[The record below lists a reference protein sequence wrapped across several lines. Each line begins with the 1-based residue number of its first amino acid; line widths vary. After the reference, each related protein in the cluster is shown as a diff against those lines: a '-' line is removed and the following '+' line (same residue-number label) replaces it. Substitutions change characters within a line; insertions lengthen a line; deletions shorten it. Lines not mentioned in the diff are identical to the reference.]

1 MSTGNS
7 NAIGIDVGGTKVLGG
22 VVSTTGEI
30 LATARR
36 DTPREGGKVLTQA
49 IADVATEL
57 SSKYP
62 VDSIGVSAAGF
73 ISSDRQT
80 ILATPNIAGW
90 NGVNLVNELT
100 QIIGKRIVLENDANS
115 AAWGEFKFG
124 AGRGR
129 KDLMMLTLG
138 TGVGGGL
145 ILDGSVF
152 RGAFG
157 IGAELGHLRIVPDGH
172 LCGCGIRGCL
182 EQYASGSALMRHAR
196 EAISAS
202 PDLARN
208 LLARGDGTLEGLKGH
223 HITEAARD
231 EDPVALAAFN
241 TMASYLGAGIASLC
255 TVIDPS
261 CIVLGGGVI
270 DAGEIFLAPTRKAAL
285 SLIPFS
291 GKHPYPEIVP
301 AELGNNA
308 GLVGVADLSRI

>member
-1 MSTGNS
+1 VAV
-7 NAIGIDVGGTKVLGG
+7 NAIGIDIGGTKVLGG
-22 VVSTTGEI
+22 VVTGTGEI

-36 DTPREGGKVLTQA
+36 DTPREGGRALTQA
-49 IADVATEL
+49 IANVATEL
-57 SSKYP
+57 VQQYP

-80 ILATPNIAGW
+80 MLATPNISNW
-90 NGVNLVNELT
+90 NGVNLVAELT
-100 QIIGKRIVLENDANS
+100 EILDKKIVLENDANA

-129 KDLMMLTLG
+129 SDLMMLTLG

-157 IGAELGHLRIVPDGH
+157 IGAELGHIRLVPEGQ

-196 EAISAS
+196 EAIDAS
-202 PDLARN
+202 PLLARN
-208 LLARGDGTLEGLKGH
+208 LLDRGDGTIESLRGSD
-223 HITEAARD
+223 ITDAARD
-231 EDPVALAAFN
+231 GDPVAIAAFN
-241 TMASYLGAGIASLC
+241 TMATYLGAGIASLC
-255 TVIDPS
+255 AVIDPS
-261 CIVLGGGVI
+261 CVVLGGGVI
-270 DAGEIFLAPTRKAAL
+270 DAGELFLGPTRDAAL
-285 SLIPFS
+285 RLIPFS
-291 GKHPYPEIVP
+291 GKHPYPEIVA
-301 AELGNNA
+301 AELGNHA

>member
-1 MSTGNS
+1 MSTNNS

-22 VVSTTGEI
+22 VVSPTGEI

-36 DTPREGGKVLTQA
+36 DTPREGGKALTQT

-100 QIIGKRIVLENDANS
+100 QIIGKRIVLENDANA

-129 KDLMMLTLG
+129 SDLMMLTLG

-145 ILDGSVF
+145 ILEGSVF

-157 IGAELGHLRIVPDGH
+157 IGAELGHIRLVPDGH
-172 LCGCGIRGCL
+172 LCGCGVRGCL

-196 EAISAS
+196 EAINAS

-241 TMASYLGAGIASLC
+241 TMASYLGAGIATLC

>member
-1 MSTGNS
+1 MA

-22 VVSTTGEI
+22 VVTDNGEI

-36 DTPREGGKVLTQA
+36 DTPREGGRALTEA
-49 IADVATEL
+49 IANVATEL
-57 SSKYP
+57 AQQHP
-62 VDSIGVSAAGF
+62 VESIGISAAGF

-80 ILATPNIAGW
+80 MLATPNISNW
-90 NGVNLVNELT
+90 NGINLVHELT
-100 QIIGKRIVLENDANS
+100 EILHKKIVLENDANA

-129 KDLMMLTLG
+129 NDLMMLTLG

-157 IGAELGHLRIVPDGH
+157 IGAELGHMRLIPDGQ

-196 EAISAS
+196 EAIDAS
-202 PDLARN
+202 PLLARN
-208 LLARGDGTLEGLKGH
+208 LLERGDGSIEGLKGQ
-223 HITEAARD
+223 HITDAARD
-231 EDPVALAAFN
+231 GDPVAIAAFN
-241 TMASYLGAGIASLC
+241 TMANYLGAGIASLC
-255 TVIDPS
+255 AVIDPS

-270 DAGEIFLAPTRKAAL
+270 DAGELFLAPTREAAL
-285 SLIPFS
+285 RLIPFS
-291 GKHPYPEIVP
+291 GKHPYPEIVS
-301 AELGNNA
+301 AELGNHA

>member
-1 MSTGNS
+1 MA

-22 VVSTTGEI
+22 VVTDNGEI

-36 DTPREGGKVLTQA
+36 DTPREGGRALTEA
-49 IADVATEL
+49 IANVATEL
-57 SSKYP
+57 AQQHP
-62 VDSIGVSAAGF
+62 VESIGISAAGF

-80 ILATPNIAGW
+80 MLATPNISNW
-90 NGVNLVNELT
+90 NGVNLVHELT
-100 QIIGKRIVLENDANS
+100 EILHKKIVLENDANA

-129 KDLMMLTLG
+129 NDLMMLTLG

-157 IGAELGHLRIVPDGH
+157 IGAELGHMRLIPDGQ

-196 EAISAS
+196 EAIDAS
-202 PDLARN
+202 PLLARN
-208 LLARGDGTLEGLKGH
+208 LLERGDGSIEGLKGQ
-223 HITEAARD
+223 HITDAARD
-231 EDPVALAAFN
+231 GDPVAIAAFN
-241 TMASYLGAGIASLC
+241 TMANYLGAGIASLC
-255 TVIDPS
+255 AVIDPS

-270 DAGEIFLAPTRKAAL
+270 DAGELFLAPTRESAL
-285 SLIPFS
+285 RLIPFS
-291 GKHPYPEIVP
+291 GKHPYPEIVS
-301 AELGNNA
+301 AELGNHA